1 MFRRVIFTAL
11 CVLLAC
17 GLTVQALQD
26 SANDKD
32 KKALQGKWELVSWV
46 EDGRADKVKIPKMC
60 VFSFD
65 GGNLTCSP
73 KVGDFAEWSFALDA
87 GKTPKALDLKSD
99 KFVGLVGIYELKA
112 DDLKLCFWYGEPDS
126 KNRPKE
132 FASVDGTTLM
142 VLKRVKK

>member
-32 KKALQGKWELVSWV
+32 KKSLQGKWEVVSAV
-46 EDGRADKVKIPKMC
+46 QGGKEVKVPKMC
-60 VFSFD
+60 IVSFD
-65 GGNLTCSP
+65 GGNVTWTP
-73 KVGDFAEWSFALDA
+73 KVGDFSEFSFALDA
-87 GKTPKALDLKSD
+87 SKTPKSLDLKSKGD
-99 KFVGLVGIYELKA
+99 AAVGIYELKG
-112 DDLKLCFWYGEPDS
+112 DDLKLCFFDGEPVA
-126 KNRPKE
+126 KNRPRE
-132 FASVDGTTLM
+132 LASIEGTTLM